1 MSAPRKASAEIR
13 LLILDA
19 IKDTHRRFLDP
30 NTPSRRF
37 LDHWDITEEGFF
49 SRLAD
54 DLADYEIFLK
64 PKDKPTDLQRYQ
76 TRLIYEAEPPTTPM
90 RSISTSRSPTKAS
103 LPESRWPC
111 TQVIPP
117 NSFPKQKQQKQNH
130 EIESQHQTGA
140 PFRLRV

>member
-19 IKDTHRRFLDP
+19 IKDPHRRFLDP

-76 TRLIYEAEPPTTPM
+76 TRLIYEAEPPDYPDALNIHITLSHKGEPP
-90 RSISTSRSPTKAS
+90 RVKV
-103 LPESRWPC
+103 PC
-111 TQVIPP
+111 TQAIPP

-140 PFRLRV
+140 HSVLRV

>member
-1 MSAPRKASAEIR
+1 MSVPRKASAEIR

-76 TRLIYEAEPPTTPM
+76 SRLIYEAEPPDY
-90 RSISTSRSPTKAS
+90 PTKAS
-103 LPESRWPC
+103 LPELRWPC
-111 TQVIPP
+111 TQAIPS

-140 PFRLRV
+140 HSVLRV

>member
-19 IKDTHRRFLDP
+19 IKDTHRRFLDQ

-76 TRLIYEAEPPTTPM
+76 TRLIYEAEPPDYPDALNIHITLSHKGEPPRVKVALHPSDTVQQLPK
-90 RSISTSRSPTKAS
+90 TKAAKTK
-103 LPESRWPC
+103 P
-111 TQVIPP
+111 
-117 NSFPKQKQQKQNH
+117 
-130 EIESQHQTGA
+130 
-140 PFRLRV
+140 

>member
-1 MSAPRKASAEIR
+1 MSASRKASAEIR

-64 PKDKPTDLQRYQ
+64 PKDKPSCAGEIFGQAALGG
-76 TRLIYEAEPPTTPM
+76 
-90 RSISTSRSPTKAS
+90 K
-103 LPESRWPC
+103 LPDN
-111 TQVIPP
+111 
-117 NSFPKQKQQKQNH
+117 NSVMKGQ
-130 EIESQHQTGA
+130 
-140 PFRLRV
+140 